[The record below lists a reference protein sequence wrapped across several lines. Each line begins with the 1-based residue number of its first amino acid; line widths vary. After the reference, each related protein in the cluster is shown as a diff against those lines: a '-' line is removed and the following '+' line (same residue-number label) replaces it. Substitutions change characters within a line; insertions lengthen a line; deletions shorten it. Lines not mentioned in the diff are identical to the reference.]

1 MPIFKISVQ
10 KRLEKKYYANS
21 VEFGFFTHVTEGC
34 VMDFTFHVTHVSS
47 CSVNQLYMTQL
58 YRLHICESSP

>member
-21 VEFGFFTHVTEGC
+21 VEFGFTHVTEGC

-47 CSVNQLYMTQL
+47 CSVNQLLYMTQL